1 MTITILSDAAKP
13 NEPAIQQQPISFDEF
28 LARYGRDNRYEL
40 IDGEVFDLEPTGSH
54 EEVAALI
61 TTKLCVQIDEK
72 DLPWFVLQ
80 RGILRPSNT
89 GMTAFR
95 PDVAAIDRTELT
107 KEMLWADQSI
117 LTLGSSIKFVAEV
130 VSSNWQNDYSRK
142 VEDYAVLGI
151 PEYWI
156 ADHAGLGGTRHIGKP
171 KQPTL
176 SICTLVNG
184 EYEIQQLRG
193 NQSIVSLTFPDLKLT
208 AEQVLM
214 AGRSVG

>member
-1 MTITILSDAAKP
+1 MTITTDQL
-13 NEPAIQQQPISFDEF
+13 IQQKPISFDEF
-28 LARYGRDNRYEL
+28 LVSYGGDSRYEL

-61 TTKLCVQIDEK
+61 TAKVCVQIDATC
-72 DLPWFVLQ
+72 LPWFVLQ
-80 RGILRPSNT
+80 RGILRPANI

-95 PDVAAIDRTELT
+95 PDVAVIDRSELT
-107 KEMLWADQSI
+107 KEMLWSEQSI

-156 ADHAGLGGTRHIGKP
+156 ADYAGLGGTRHIGKP

-193 NQSIVSLTFPDLKLT
+193 DRTIISPTFPDLKLT
-208 AEQVLM
+208 AEQVLR
-214 AGRSVG
+214 AGR